1 MNANRFLLR
10 VPPSDRTVTALLLLA
25 VLVASVCLHAGG
37 PLPELLTLHVVLLA
51 GFLACVA
58 AMVRWER
65 QLWVQFVRPAVTV
78 AVIFTCYTSLGKLGV
93 AAMPY
98 LADDELARIDTWL
111 FGVDPSNF
119 VQRYQ
124 SPATVEFFSF
134 IYACFIPYINL
145 SIALNCLGRPPLE
158 RDQFLTGWVF
168 TYAISFLGYLFI
180 PAHGPLLYPEVH
192 LHRPLE
198 GGYFLDVVRQGVE
211 ASGGL
216 QGVFPSLHVGG
227 SVYLCLFDLKTNRL
241 RGLTYLPM
249 VLGIYVA
256 TILLRYHYVVDLI
269 AGTVIA
275 AGCIPLGQRVF
286 LRWARRRQSAGL
298 PALPGGEADA
308 LPAVS
313 GPGAAGAAP
322 VFSAD

>member
-10 VPPSDRTVTALLLLA
+10 VPPTDRTVTALLVLA
-25 VLVASVCLHAGG
+25 VTVASVCLPAGA
-37 PLPELLTLHVVLLA
+37 PLSELLALQVALLA
-51 GFLACVA
+51 GFLTCVA
-58 AMVRWER
+58 AMLRWER
-65 QLWVQFVRPAVTV
+65 QRWVQFVRPAVTV
-78 AVIFTCYTSLGKLGV
+78 GVIFTCYTSVGKLGV

-98 LADDELARIDTWL
+98 QADDELARIDTWL

-124 SPATVEFFSF
+124 NPATVEFFSF
-134 IYACFIPYINL
+134 IYAAFIPYINL

-168 TYAISFLGYLFI
+168 TYAISFLGYLFV
-180 PAHGPLLYPEVH
+180 PAHGPLLYPEAH
-192 LHRPLE
+192 HHRPLE

-256 TILLRYHYVVDLI
+256 TIMLRYHYVIDLV

-286 LRWARRRQSAGL
+286 LRWARRRQAAGL

-313 GPGAAGAAP
+313 GAGPADAAP
-322 VFSAD
+322 VFSTD